1 MIRLGQLPV
10 ILMVGEKEWKIRTD
24 YRDILVIMQA
34 FNDPE
39 LTVEEAYIVMCK
51 ILYEDWPDMPSELYE
66 ESAKKAL
73 WFLDCGQEDEEDIMP
88 VKVMDGEQDEPILFP
103 AINQVAG
110 CEVRSVPH
118 VHWWTFVGYFMEIRE
133 GIFSTVLGIRQKMA
147 KGKHLEKW
155 EREFRRNNKK
165 ICDLKKRYTKE
176 EQEEIDYWNKLLG

>member
-10 ILMVGEKEWKIRTD
+10 ILTVGEKEWKIRTD

-39 LTVEEAYIVMCK
+39 LMVEEAYVVMCK
-51 ILYEDWPDMPSELYE
+51 ILYENWPDMPRELYE
-66 ESAKKAL
+66 EAAKKAL
-73 WFLDCGQEDEEDIMP
+73 WFLDCGQEDEDEIM
-88 VKVMDGEQDEPILFP
+88 FP

-110 CEVRSVPH
+110 CEVRSVSYI
-118 VHWWTFVGYFMEIRE
+118 HWWTFVGYFMEIRE

-147 KGKHLEKW
+147 KGKRLEKW
-155 EREFRRNNKK
+155 EREFRRSNKK
-165 ICDLKKRYTKE
+165 ICDLKTRYTKE

>member
-10 ILMVGEKEWKIRTD
+10 TLKVGKKEWKIRTD

-39 LTVEEAYIVMCK
+39 LTVEEAHVVMCK
-51 ILYEDWPDMPSELYE
+51 ILYEGWTDMPKELYE
-66 ESAKKAL
+66 EAAKKAL

-88 VKVMDGEQDEPILFP
+88 VKVMDWEQDEPILFP
-103 AINQVAG
+103 AINQ
-110 CEVRSVPH
+110 
-118 VHWWTFVGYFMEIRE
+118 
-133 GIFSTVLGIRQKMA
+133 VLGIRQKMA

>member
-1 MIRLGQLPV
+1 
-10 ILMVGEKEWKIRTD
+10 
-24 YRDILVIMQA
+24 
-34 FNDPE
+34 
-39 LTVEEAYIVMCK
+39 MCK

-88 VKVMDGEQDEPILFP
+88 VKVMDWEQDEPILFP

-155 EREFRRNNKK
+155 EREFERENS
-165 ICDLKKRYTKE
+165 DLVKLPTVQSE
-176 EQEEIDYWNKLLG
+176 EQKKEIENLEKWL

>member
-10 ILMVGEKEWKIRTD
+10 TLKVGKKEWKIRTD

-39 LTVEEAYIVMCK
+39 LTVEEAHVVMCK
-51 ILYEDWPDMPSELYE
+51 ILYEGWTDMPKELYE
-66 ESAKKAL
+66 EAAKKAL

-88 VKVMDGEQDEPILFP
+88 VKVMDWEQDEPILFP

-110 CEVRSVPH
+110 CEVRSVPYI
-118 VHWWTFVGYFMEIRE
+118 HWWTFVGYFMEIRE
-133 GIFSTVLGIRQKMA
+133 GIFSTVLGIRQTMA